1 MVLKFPKKK
10 FFSTRWIVPTL
21 SADTSTTYVPTL
33 NIVPQYYY
41 STAFWTKALLHG
53 NLGIY
58 ARFCSMCG
66 GNPRPSEGPGTQTGF
81 AGAVDTPGV
90 RTRDAM
96 IKTTTLTS
104 RPRPPR
110 DMSPEG
116 PDDLQR
122 TFPCI

>member
-1 MVLKFPKKK
+1 MPGFVLCAGE
-10 FFSTRWIVPTL
+10 T
-21 SADTSTTYVPTL
+21 
-33 NIVPQYYY
+33 
-41 STAFWTKALLHG
+41 
-53 NLGIY
+53 
-58 ARFCSMCG
+58 
-66 GNPRPSEGPGTQTGF
+66 PRPSEGPGTQTGF